1 MTTWT
6 LIIFLY
12 SGALSQSD
20 SVALNN
26 ISGFESEKACE
37 IAGKTAVSKLTTLMK
52 GGKFVC
58 VKNN

>member
-12 SGALSQSD
+12 AGAMSNSD
-20 SVALNN
+20 SVALTN
-26 ISGFESEKACE
+26 IGGFTSEITCE
-37 IAGKTAVSKLTTLMK
+37 NAGKTAVSKFTTLMK

-58 VKNN
+58 VRNN